1 MSSARIPLAGSRRA
15 GKLSKVT
22 TRKQK
27 ALLAKPDYS
36 FKPAETVQPRRQDED
51 APVIPRTPR
60 KGTILAMG
68 LNETFIQS
76 RLLPPNPFYRRQGAS
91 QAAQASQSR
100 AYSPAGSDRPDAY
113 GPTHDDDDMWGL
125 DVRRILTHE
134 LKTQEEND
142 EKRKLRLRQRYCRK
156 KGNQYARWK
165 DDIIPR
171 LIPQYL
177 RLRRLTQH
185 GRFAPSEDETEKIR
199 ARACMC
205 NKPALLLEVVLARWD
220 RLEVIKLTPCL
231 CKPVSEVLLSMG
243 FFGCAPIRP
252 SVAFDVN
259 LLDLISTN
267 MFYLAPNISGWGLTL
282 EWFWNERG
290 YTMGPRDFIEH
301 RFTNTYQ
308 WYNVLQD
315 TAASHVEQKITL
327 NKTPSMPG
335 PTSTQQEV
343 QVSGSG
349 SAHLPPFAVAG
360 SSVLT
365 PEDEGEPPRKR
376 CRRQLPTEESSNPGP
391 SSTTTAN
398 PVKTSS
404 SRSSI
409 QGEDVESTG
418 HCAISGPPQAAFDAQ
433 RAPDVSEP
441 SHGESARKRGR
452 QRKPEGLPPPLPTK
466 LEQAEA
472 ILLQVAHCVVAIDA
486 NFAQKCLK
494 ARATDVPLTH
504 PQTQFIPQAD
514 LDAMD
519 GKIEALRKK
528 NPKGH
533 KMKMRLPEEVLQEC
547 QDSFVAANEDQTK
560 SSAVVFADTGLVVMV
575 CRHDRI
581 LWTANMTTPGERQY
595 YAFAL
600 LDQLFA
606 HLPDDWHVGL
616 LYDIACQ
623 VERSMVKH
631 GILAHFYDRLS
642 FAVSV
647 FHAYGHQWPCQLL
660 YHPRKVIGYG
670 LSDGEGC
677 ERVWSS
683 LKRLIPSLRVSGRH
697 RRIWMIDRQIH
708 HLKKDGL
715 RTLVAF
721 IVRKRKACL
730 KRDKDARAILQKHS
744 LPEALLREEWAAQV
758 KSQTAPLNGSGLAK
772 NAADV
777 AVEAILDLRVEKQE
791 NQARILSL
799 EKSMKEALD
808 SDSDGYADIVEELS
822 SARETFEAI
831 KRRLQ
836 AKEKALGVL
845 NPRKLAGLKGS
856 EYLRL
861 RMNTRAI
868 KMRIRKKLVEQKFE
882 RARLER
888 AYQRQVVRD
897 KDHQQTKKLLK
908 RSRQSITTLVSRYNR
923 MVQDLQGLKQR
934 GAVPRGVEIPMCLD
948 TQELHRLDV
957 DDPIWVDV
965 MDNDGEDG
973 EGPPRWLSDEQVRAA
988 IPALLERDRVKEE
1001 RERLDAEEK
1010 ALRSWLRDEINR
1022 TVAAK
1027 QNEQDPDVI
1036 YHVERRLGELWN
1048 ISEHWRQALDP
1059 AHSDPAT
1066 WMHTSERPSYL
1077 KMFKVPAY
1085 NRAWATGTEVESDDD
1100 DIVTNDG
1107 LSDSEL
1113 SEGGEEELLELLEQD
1128 GRREVLRLGEEV
1140 VEEFRHEAGVE
1151 DELALGLSMEE
1162 ADVDRELHMD
1172 EGLMSKNMMALLSI
1186 GEGSVTEGTRRRNDT
1201 VGDEVHRAVGKG
1213 KGKGMMVL
1221 LSSGEGGI
1229 TEGTTRGR
1237 NTVGEGGNVEL
1248 ARATEVKDGG
1258 VAEPHVSWQ
1267 QAGKSMLLG
1276 FVPDISVLTR
1286 RQNPKRGRSC
1296 GNYQCVMEY
1305 IHRLSTGD
1313 RWFDGTV
1320 ISVVAEAMVQAVGGA
1335 LCATHITPVI
1345 LTSMQR
1351 IMSGTLD
1358 ERCTREETEFV
1369 LRHGQEILRDTTKTV
1384 LIPAHVPAHWTLFAI
1399 FVEEGTIR
1407 FFDSLP
1413 NRSGA
1418 DEDEAEVRK
1427 VLRKALDLVWTE
1439 YGAGRPQPRW
1449 RWIPEERRSR
1459 QTNSYDCGAFVLAD
1473 MASLIHR
1480 REPSPW
1486 GQAEMKSWRSSII
1499 DLVMDLEHVTY
1510 IPTKVQEGT
1519 VIDD

>member
-1 MSSARIPLAGSRRA
+1 
-15 GKLSKVT
+15 
-22 TRKQK
+22 
-27 ALLAKPDYS
+27 
-36 FKPAETVQPRRQDED
+36 
-51 APVIPRTPR
+51 
-60 KGTILAMG
+60 
-68 LNETFIQS
+68 
-76 RLLPPNPFYRRQGAS
+76 
-91 QAAQASQSR
+91 
-100 AYSPAGSDRPDAY
+100 
-113 GPTHDDDDMWGL
+113 
-125 DVRRILTHE
+125 
-134 LKTQEEND
+134 
-142 EKRKLRLRQRYCRK
+142 
-156 KGNQYARWK
+156 
-165 DDIIPR
+165 
-171 LIPQYL
+171 
-177 RLRRLTQH
+177 
-185 GRFAPSEDETEKIR
+185 
-199 ARACMC
+199 
-205 NKPALLLEVVLARWD
+205 
-220 RLEVIKLTPCL
+220 
-231 CKPVSEVLLSMG
+231 
-243 FFGCAPIRP
+243 
-252 SVAFDVN
+252 
-259 LLDLISTN
+259 
-267 MFYLAPNISGWGLTL
+267 
-282 EWFWNERG
+282 
-290 YTMGPRDFIEH
+290 MGPRDFIKH

-376 CRRQLPTEESSNPGP
+376 CRQLPTEESSNPGL

-418 HCAISGPPQAAFDAQ
+418 HSAISGPPQAAFDAQ
-433 RAPDVSEP
+433 RAPDVKAEP
-441 SHGESARKRGR
+441 
-452 QRKPEGLPPPLPTK
+452 
-466 LEQAEA
+466 
-472 ILLQVAHCVVAIDA
+472 ILLQGTLCGRP

-514 LDAMD
+514 LDTMD
-519 GKIEALRKK
+519 TKVEALRKK

-560 SSAVVFADTGLVVMV
+560 SSAVVFADTGLVMMV

-581 LWTANMTTPGERQY
+581 LWTANMTTPGEWQY

-683 LKRLIPSLRVSGRH
+683 LKRLILSLRVSRRH
-697 RRIWMIDRQIH
+697 RRIWMIDCQIH
-708 HLKKDGL
+708 HMKKDGL

-730 KRDKDARAILQKHS
+730 KRDKGARAILQKHS
-744 LPEALLREEWAAQV
+744 LPKALLREEWAAQV
-758 KSQTAPLNGSGLAK
+758 KSQTAPLKS
-772 NAADV
+772 DV

-808 SDSDGYADIVEELS
+808 SDSDGYAEIVEELS

-831 KRRLQ
+831 KRCLQ

-845 NPRKLAGLKGS
+845 NPRKLARLKGS

-861 RMNTRAI
+861 RSLR
-868 KMRIRKKLVEQKFE
+868 
-882 RARLER
+882 
-888 AYQRQVVRD
+888 QRSST
-897 KDHQQTKKLLK
+897 TKKLLN
-908 RSRQSITTLVSRYNR
+908 RSCQSITTLVSRYNC

-973 EGPPRWLSDEQVRAA
+973 EGPPRWLSDEQVQAA
-988 IPALLERDRVKEE
+988 IPALLERDRVKEK
-1001 RERLDAEEK
+1001 REHLDAEEK
-1010 ALRSWLRDEINR
+1010 
-1022 TVAAK
+1022 VAAK

-1036 YHVERRLGELWN
+1036 YHVECRLGELWN
-1048 ISEHWRQALDP
+1048 ISEHWCQALDP

-1085 NRAWATGTEVESDDD
+1085 NRAWATSTEVESDDD

-1140 VEEFRHEAGVE
+1140 VEEFRHEAGAE

-1172 EGLMSKNMMALLSI
+1172 EGLMSKKMMALSSI

-1369 LRHGQEILRDTTKTV
+1369 LRHGQEVRVYSPYT
-1384 LIPAHVPAHWTLFAI
+1384 AH
-1399 FVEEGTIR
+1399 
-1407 FFDSLP
+1407 
-1413 NRSGA
+1413 
-1418 DEDEAEVRK
+1418 
-1427 VLRKALDLVWTE
+1427 
-1439 YGAGRPQPRW
+1439 
-1449 RWIPEERRSR
+1449 
-1459 QTNSYDCGAFVLAD
+1459 
-1473 MASLIHR
+1473 
-1480 REPSPW
+1480 
-1486 GQAEMKSWRSSII
+1486 
-1499 DLVMDLEHVTY
+1499 
-1510 IPTKVQEGT
+1510 
-1519 VIDD
+1519 